1 MTYLATANDGVLR
14 IGGVPSARQAE
25 FFAARGKFI
34 AYGGARG
41 GGKSWALRRKL
52 AALCLRYPGIRCL
65 LVRRTLGELRTN
77 HLAPM
82 LAEYGSLIAYSEAE
96 RRISFPGGSAVFLG
110 YCAADRDVLRYQG
123 QEYDIIAI
131 DEATQL
137 SEHQFSVFKACLRG
151 TGDFPRR
158 I

>member
-1 MTYLATANDGVLR
+1 MTYSATANDGVLR

-82 LAEYGSLIAYSEAE
+82 LAEYGSLISYS
-96 RRISFPGGSAVFLG
+96 
-110 YCAADRDVLRYQG
+110 
-123 QEYDIIAI
+123 
-131 DEATQL
+131 
-137 SEHQFSVFKACLRG
+137 
-151 TGDFPRR
+151 
-158 I
+158 